1 MAVEYPMTLEEL
13 ENNYE
18 FKVAKRLL
26 KKEYPW
32 IKDVII
38 KVPEEINKWNLIFL
52 DVIID
57 PYELGRQEG
66 WTVSP
71 YLRRRI
77 EDDGE
82 YWTPYLSILYDNV
95 AWEEARP
102 LQDEINKT
110 VESIHTSPALPVDLR
125 LPGIRK
131 FQIGTW
137 VAYPTTITPEDTTQS
152 SD

>member
-1 MAVEYPMTLEEL
+1 MATEYPMTLQEL

-32 IKDVII
+32 IKDVGIR
-38 KVPEEINKWNLIFL
+38 VPEELNKWNLIFL
-52 DVIID
+52 DVVID

-66 WTVSP
+66 WTVTR

-95 AWEEARP
+95 SWDDARP

-125 LPGIRK
+125 LPGSRK

-137 VAYPTTITPEDTTQS
+137 VAFPTTITPEDTTIS

>member
-32 IKDVII
+32 IKDVGIR
-38 KVPEEINKWNLIFL
+38 VPEEINKWNLIFL

-71 YLRRRI
+71 YLRRRMEEEG
-77 EDDGE
+77 ED
-82 YWTPYLSILYDNV
+82 WTPY
-95 AWEEARP
+95 
-102 LQDEINKT
+102 
-110 VESIHTSPALPVDLR
+110 
-125 LPGIRK
+125 
-131 FQIGTW
+131 
-137 VAYPTTITPEDTTQS
+137 
-152 SD
+152 

>member
-1 MAVEYPMTLEEL
+1 MAVEFPITPEEL
-13 ENNYE
+13 ENIYE
-18 FKVAKRLL
+18 YKVVKRLL

-52 DVIID
+52 DVVID
-57 PYELGRQEG
+57 PYELGRQKG

-71 YLRRRI
+71 YLTRRI
-77 EDDGE
+77 EEQGE

-95 AWEEARP
+95 SWDEARP

-110 VESIHTSPALPVDLR
+110 VESIHTSPALPIDLR
-125 LPGIRK
+125 LPGTRK